1 MNTKERE
8 PSKMEAASA
17 FLSIEELL
25 LVEGQIY
32 LPPASPAARIRG
44 DRFFYIYP
52 SYDVYSV
59 HKKLSVL

>member
-1 MNTKERE
+1 MNTRERE
-8 PSKMEAASA
+8 PSKMKAASA

-25 LVEGQIY
+25 LVEGQIDS
-32 LPPASPAARIRG
+32 PPASPAARIRG

-52 SYDVYSV
+52 SYSVYSV

>member
-1 MNTKERE
+1 MNTRERE

-52 SYDVYSV
+52 SYDVYSI